1 MNKLIKYTIIAFI
14 SFNVLGGVVLGTR
27 EYIEEQEAKQAF
39 ENFYKSDTQ
48 QVMGAYDKK
57 PVDNQSLYIL
67 SGMLILIL
75 PLIMGVT
82 GAHLVMKK
90 KQRKIKRNEP
100 ILVAQPTEEQVSKK
114 IIHL

>member
-1 MNKLIKYTIIAFI
+1 MNKLIKYIIIVFI

-48 QVMGAYDKK
+48 VMGAYDKK
-57 PVDNQSLYIL
+57 ASYNQSLYIIGGSFL
-67 SGMLILIL
+67 LTV
-75 PLIMGVT
+75 PLIMGAT
-82 GAHLVMKK
+82 GAHFVIKK
-90 KQRKIKRNEP
+90 KQRKIK
-100 ILVAQPTEEQVSKK
+100 QKEQVLEVQTTEASVPKR